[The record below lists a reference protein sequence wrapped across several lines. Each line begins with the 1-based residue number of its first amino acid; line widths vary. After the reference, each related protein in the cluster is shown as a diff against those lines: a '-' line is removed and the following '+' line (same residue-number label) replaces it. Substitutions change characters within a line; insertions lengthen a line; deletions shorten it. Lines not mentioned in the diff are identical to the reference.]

1 MTVTII
7 NGPNLNMLGRRD
19 PAIYGAE
26 SLEQTIADIRQ
37 NFPQLEVISLQSN
50 HEGEIIDMLQ
60 QEGSRKD
67 SIGVVLNPGAYA
79 HYSLAI
85 ADAVAD
91 MPLPVVEVHIS
102 NIFAREGFRAVSVT
116 ARNAAALIS
125 GCGRHGYSLA
135 VMHLLSLLDRQNKPA

>member
-91 MPLPVVEVHIS
+91 MPLPVVEVHIT

-125 GCGRHGYSLA
+125 GCGRNGYSLA
-135 VMHLLSLLDRQNKPA
+135 IMHLLSLRDRQNKPA

>member
-1 MTVTII
+1 M
-7 NGPNLNMLGRRD
+7 
-19 PAIYGAE
+19 
-26 SLEQTIADIRQ
+26 
-37 NFPQLEVISLQSN
+37 
-50 HEGEIIDMLQ
+50 EGEIIDMLQ

-91 MPLPVVEVHIS
+91 MPLPVVEVHIT

-125 GCGRHGYSLA
+125 GCGRNGYSLA
-135 VMHLLSLLDRQNKPA
+135 IMHLLSLRDRQNKPA